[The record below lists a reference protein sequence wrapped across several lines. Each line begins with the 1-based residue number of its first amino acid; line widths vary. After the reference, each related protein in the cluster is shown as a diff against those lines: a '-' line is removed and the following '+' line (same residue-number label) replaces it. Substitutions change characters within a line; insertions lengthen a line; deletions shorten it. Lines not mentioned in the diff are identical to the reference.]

1 MDNDLPEESKKE
13 LKTAV
18 LIGEGEDH
26 LSMISPNRKR
36 VGFESVFEFYSAFKN
51 INKAIER
58 EEYKVNANVAYLKSL
73 EEDHL
78 FPKKGSL
85 VTMRGKNKE
94 INAKYTYMSDKKAKA
109 FSQGLGL
116 T

>member
-18 LIGEGEDH
+18 LIGEAEDH

-58 EEYKVNANVAYLKSL
+58 EEYKFNANVAYLKSL